1 MKKKIIKAILIWAS
15 VILVLRM
22 QKTWDFRQ
30 YRYYKETKNFIS
42 LTVEVEDF
50 YYVAGEGRRIEAY
63 YLVTTSKPTGFS
75 DRTFVIEGR
84 NAELV
89 RLTGAEQKISR
100 GSLIEIISAPRYF
113 YDGYDMPIAGMTIQ
127 NDDVLLFPTG
137 YENLQNQLRK
147 PIQRFWLAVYIVLLV
162 MMAQCI
168 IVVVRYR
175 RKA

>member
-63 YLVTTSKPTGFS
+63 YLETTSKPTGFS
-75 DRTFVIEGR
+75 DRIFVIDDGKIVEEG
-84 NAELV
+84 NAKELMA
-89 RLTGAEQKISR
+89 LKGKYYNLYMSQFAGEKI
-100 GSLIEIISAPRYF
+100 A
-113 YDGYDMPIAGMTIQ
+113 
-127 NDDVLLFPTG
+127 
-137 YENLQNQLRK
+137 
-147 PIQRFWLAVYIVLLV
+147 
-162 MMAQCI
+162 
-168 IVVVRYR
+168 
-175 RKA
+175 